1 MILNIDKHEENSLAV
16 IDSAGDK
23 LRYGEL
29 RAFSKELRRVIPS
42 RSLVFV
48 LAGNDVGGIAWCV
61 GLLGAGIVPLLLN
74 PDTCVF
80 QTGIPGNS
88 ILSGN

>member
-29 RAFSKELRRVIPS
+29 RAFFQRIKAELFLVVLSCSFLRVMMWEE
-42 RSLVFV
+42 L
-48 LAGNDVGGIAWCV
+48 
-61 GLLGAGIVPLLLN
+61 
-74 PDTCVF
+74 
-80 QTGIPGNS
+80 PGV
-88 ILSGN
+88 